1 MPRDSAGVMSLP
13 PSTWATSGQTI
24 NVNQHNPA
32 MREIE
37 QALTDSLPRNG
48 SAGMTAPLNMGGNQ
62 LKNVGAP
69 VDAGDAVSL
78 GFVGRFA
85 PIGVILDY
93 AGDNAPEN
101 WVFCF
106 GQELNRTTEAGLFSI
121 IGTKFGAGNG
131 TTTFNLPDYRG
142 RVGVGRDNMGGAGAN
157 RVTASGSGING
168 SSVGVSGGS
177 ETHKLSISEMP
188 KHKMSGRTK
197 LDGSHYHS
205 AYISEPWTGSG
216 YGNKF
221 LGGGTGYDG
230 KDGGKLV
237 PPQGSEHTHEFESNE
252 IGSDAAHQ
260 NMQPSIIVNKI
271 IRVR

>member
-62 LKNVGAP
+62 VKNVGDP

-106 GQELNRTTEAGLFSI
+106 GQEFHRINDAELFAVL
-121 IGTKFGAGNG
+121 GTKFGAGNG

-142 RVGVGRDNMGGAGAN
+142 RVGVGRDNMGGTGAD
-157 RVTASGSGING
+157 RVTTGGSGING
-168 SSVGVSGGS
+168 SSVGSSGGS
-177 ETHKLSISEMP
+177 EVHKLTISEIP
-188 KHKMSGRTK
+188 KHN
-197 LDGSHYHS
+197 H
-205 AYISEPWTGSG
+205 
-216 YGNKF
+216 
-221 LGGGTGYDG
+221 GGTTG
-230 KDGGKLV
+230 DGGVHSHAINGMDLIHASGTNYPTWQNNGGVKYTE
-237 PPQGSEHTHEFESNE
+237 PAGNHRHGIPEQG
-252 IGSDAAHQ
+252 GDAAHR
-260 NMQPSIIVNKI
+260 NMQPSLIVNKI